1 MDVLSRRRRSWG
13 VKKAARM
20 DEVGGGGLV
29 SSSAGVSSSE
39 SRTGLQHGCQRD
51 EGPKTRRG
59 VNSLVRQPNPQ
70 LLSTNGSTRSHSRR
84 FDSDASKKRG
94 NFTIRDKMTVPNP
107 SLPSEFY
114 QRVI

>member
-1 MDVLSRRRRSWG
+1 M
-13 VKKAARM
+13 
-20 DEVGGGGLV
+20 

-39 SRTGLQHGCQRD
+39 SRTELQHGCQRD
-51 EGPKTRRG
+51 GGPKTRRG

-70 LLSTNGSTRSHSRR
+70 LLPTNGSTRSHSRR

-94 NFTIRDKMTVPNP
+94 NFAIRDKMTVPNP

-114 QRVI
+114 QRVV